1 MAPIDTGRIEAA
13 VAEILSAIG
22 EDPTRAGLSATP
34 QRVAQAYTEFFG
46 GLGTDPLVHLADS
59 AEFVPGDH
67 GTGELVMM
75 RGIEFRSVCEHHLL
89 PFVGMAHV
97 AYVPNRRVVGLGRIP
112 RVVETLASRPQ
123 LQERLTEEIADAFVA
138 GLDPVGVLV
147 VIDAVHGCVSA
158 RGVRQAKS
166 STVTLASRGSLSEPA
181 MRAAVVAL
189 IGRGSDD

>member
-67 GTGELVMM
+67 GAGELVMM

-89 PFVGMAHV
+89 PFTGVAHI
-97 AYVPNRRVVGLGRIP
+97 AYVPRNRIVGLGRLP
-112 RVVETLASRPQ
+112 RVVDTLASRPQ
-123 LQERLTEEIADAFVA
+123 VQERLTEEIADALQA
-138 GLDPVGVLV
+138 GLDPAGIAVVLE
-147 VIDAVHGCVSA
+147 AVHGCVTS
-158 RGVRQAKS
+158 RGERQPNS
-166 STVTLASRGSLSEPA
+166 STVTLASRGTLGNPA
-181 MRAAVVAL
+181 ARAELMTL
-189 IGRGSDD
+189 IGAGS